1 MARPKSFLPK
11 MQVDAAA
18 RKHSCQHAKSHVISM
33 GDARLR
39 VYDARSDHKYCGPCA
54 IKFLKADIAELQS
67 LLAALEA
74 GA

>member
-18 RKHSCQHAKSHVISM
+18 RKHSCQHAKSHVINM

-39 VYDARSDHKYCGPCA
+39 VFDVRSDDKYCRPCA
-54 IKFLKADIAELQS
+54 IKFLNADIAELQA

-74 GA
+74 GS